1 MTRPIPN
8 ALTIAGS
15 DSGGGAGIQADLKTF
30 SALGA
35 YGASVITA
43 LTAQNTRGVTGVHA
57 PDAGFVSA
65 QLDAVFD
72 DIRIDAVKIGMLAN
86 AAIVRAVAAALT
98 RHAPRHVVL
107 DTVMI
112 SKSAHAL
119 LAPDAVDALRNELLP
134 LADLVTPNLPEA
146 AALLGVAAAPTE
158 DHKVRQGEPLVA
170 RRAQGGV
177 GGGGQPDRGAVVS
190 GVKMLATAGA
200 LTNATFVA
208 PVASALLE
216 PGKADD
222 FAIVFFARMDN
233 PGLSLMCRPSY
244 EAAAT
249 SPFDAPLSSRFD
261 ENDSVLIFDRAL
273 IPWEDVLVYRDVK
286 RATGFY
292 AASGFAN
299 LYNFQS
305 GIRLAVKLELM
316 IGLLSLGTQANGT
329 QSFRGIQAALGELV
343 SLQHLLKTIT
353 AAMARDPERTPSGVV
368 VPKLQYASALRI
380 QVPQIWK
387 RVRELMET
395 ALGGSPLVTVSG
407 AADLLDPRV
416 KGLIDAYYR
425 GAALEPQQRIKLF
438 KLIWD
443 ATGSEFGSRHSVY
456 ETHYS
461 GNFDQIRLDSL
472 TWATRSGQLA
482 GCEAFARQCMGDY
495 DASGWLRGP
504 WLHG

>member
-1 MTRPIPN
+1 MTLMTGNDYLDSLRDGRNVYVGGERIADVASHRAFRN
-8 ALTIAGS
+8 AARSIASLYDALHGEHRERLTAPDRHGQITHRFFKPSESPDDLLAAQDAIELWSRMTYGFMGRTPDYKAAFMSGLEAGADYYGDFRQNAAGWYKRFAGS
-15 DSGGGAGIQADLKTF
+15 GLY
-30 SALGA
+30 L
-35 YGASVITA
+35 
-43 LTAQNTRGVTGVHA
+43 NHA
-57 PDAGFVSA
+57 IINP
-65 QLDAVFD
+65 
-72 DIRIDAVKIGMLAN
+72 
-86 AAIVRAVAAALT
+86 
-98 RHAPRHVVL
+98 
-107 DTVMI
+107 
-112 SKSAHAL
+112 
-119 LAPDAVDALRNELLP
+119 P
-134 LADLVTPNLPEA
+134 L
-146 AALLGVAAAPTE
+146 
-158 DHKVRQGEPLVA
+158 
-170 RRAQGGV
+170 
-177 GGGGQPDRGAVVS
+177 DRGKAIHDMRDVFVRVVGETDRGIVVS

-329 QSFRGIQAALGELV
+329 QSFRGIQAALGELI

-416 KGLIDAYYR
+416 KSLIDAYYR